1 MALVPQLSYNRIL
14 KDRNIYSKSMI
25 YPITVYGD
33 PILRKVTSEIDQ
45 NYIGLEKLITDMF
58 ETMHNA
64 EGVGLAAPQ
73 IGLSLRVFVVDLSLL
88 GEEKHLPK
96 DFKKVFIN
104 PYIIEKEGDK
114 VLMDEGCL
122 SLPGL
127 REDVLRFDTIR
138 IKYFDEKWQEYDEVY
153 SGYTARVLQHEYDH
167 LDGILFV
174 DYCSPLK
181 KRLLK
186 GKLSD
191 ISKGQVTTTYRIK
204 VPKT

>member
-1 MALVPQLSYNRIL
+1 
-14 KDRNIYSKSMI
+14 MI

-33 PILRKVTSEIDQ
+33 PVLRKITTDISKDFED
-45 NYIGLEKLITDMF
+45 LDKLVSDMF
-58 ETMHNA
+58 DTMHNA

-73 IGLSLRVFVVDLSLL
+73 IGLTVRIFVVDLSPLGDEEPLL
-88 GEEKHLPK
+88 T

-104 PYIIEKEGDK
+104 PHIIEKEGDK

-127 REDVLRFDTIR
+127 REDVLRFNTIH
-138 IKYFDEKWQEYDEVY
+138 IKYFSENWQEFDEVY
-153 SGYTARVLQHEYDH
+153 TGFAARVLQHEYDH
-167 LDGILFV
+167 LDGIMFV

-191 ISKGQVTTTYRIK
+191 ISRGLVTTSYKIK
-204 VPKT
+204 VPRS

>member
-1 MALVPQLSYNRIL
+1 
-14 KDRNIYSKSMI
+14 MI

-33 PILRKVTSEIDQ
+33 PVLRKVTTDIER
-45 NYIGLEKLITDMF
+45 NFEGLQKLADDMF

-73 IGLSLRVFVVDLSLL
+73 VGLVSRIFVVDLSPL
-88 GEEKHLPK
+88 GEDEPLLK
-96 DFKKVFIN
+96 DFKKAFVN
-104 PYIIEKEGDK
+104 PRITEKGGEK

-122 SLPGL
+122 SIPGL

-138 IKYFDEKWQEYDEVY
+138 INYFDTEWNEYNEVY
-153 SGYTARVLQHEYDH
+153 TGFTARVLQHEYDH
-167 LDGILFV
+167 LDGIMFV

-186 GKLSD
+186 GKLAD
-191 ISKGQVTTTYRIK
+191 ITKGNVTTSYRIK
-204 VPKT
+204 VPRS

>member
-1 MALVPQLSYNRIL
+1 
-14 KDRNIYSKSMI
+14 MI

-33 PILRKVTSEIDQ
+33 PVLRKVTTDIEP
-45 NYIGLEKLITDMF
+45 NYEGLAKLADDMF

-73 IGLSLRVFVVDLSLL
+73 IGLTSRIFVVDLSPLGDEEPLL
-88 GEEKHLPK
+88 K
-96 DFKKVFIN
+96 DFRKAFVN
-104 PYIIEKEGDK
+104 PHIIERGGDK

-122 SLPGL
+122 SIPGL
-127 REDVLRFDTIR
+127 REDVFRFSTIR
-138 IKYFDEKWQEYDEVY
+138 IKYFDVNWKEYDEVY
-153 SGYTARVLQHEYDH
+153 SGFTARVLQHEYDH
-167 LDGILFV
+167 LDGIMFV

-191 ISKGQVTTTYRIK
+191 ISKGNVTTSYRIK
-204 VPKT
+204 IPRT

>member
-1 MALVPQLSYNRIL
+1 
-14 KDRNIYSKSMI
+14 MI

-33 PILRKVTSEIDQ
+33 PVLRKITTDIDQ
-45 NYIGLEKLITDMF
+45 NYDELKNLVDDMF

-73 IGLSLRVFVVDLSLL
+73 IGLTKRIFVVDLAPLAEDEPSLQ
-88 GEEKHLPK
+88 
-96 DFKKVFIN
+96 DFKKAFIN
-104 PYIIEKEGDK
+104 ARIIDKMGDK

-122 SLPGL
+122 SIPGL
-127 REDVLRFDTIR
+127 REDVLRFSTIR
-138 IKYFDEKWQEYDEVY
+138 IKYFDENWVPFDEVY
-153 SGYTARVLQHEYDH
+153 SGFTARVLQHEYDH

-191 ISKGQVTTTYRIK
+191 ISKGNVTTSYRIK
-204 VPKT
+204 VPRI

>member
-1 MALVPQLSYNRIL
+1 
-14 KDRNIYSKSMI
+14 MI

-33 PILRKVTSEIDQ
+33 PVLRKITTDIDQ
-45 NYIGLEKLITDMF
+45 NFEGLKQLAEDML

-73 IGLSLRVFVVDLSLL
+73 IGLTVRIFVVDLSSLSD
-88 GEEKHLPK
+88 EEPELA
-96 DFKKVFIN
+96 DFVKAFVN
-104 PYIIEKEGDK
+104 PQIVEKTGDK

-127 REDVLRFDTIR
+127 REDVLRYNTIR
-138 IKYFDEKWQEYDEVY
+138 IKYFDTDWQEHDEVY
-153 SGYTARVLQHEYDH
+153 TGFTARVLQHEYDH
-167 LDGILFV
+167 LDGIMFV

-186 GKLSD
+186 GKLMD
-191 ISKGQVTTTYRIK
+191 ISKGNVTTNYRIK
-204 VPKT
+204 VPRS